1 VKSRERLV
9 ASRLLNAAAMLR
21 SLALV
26 LLLSSPAL
34 AGNLAS
40 PVVGGTTV
48 KRGAYPDVVAVFTAD
63 GGMCTG
69 TLLAADLV
77 LTAGHCAD
85 AQPIEVIVDSV
96 DLAKPDGQH
105 RKVKWS
111 RAYPKWLDS
120 YDVGI
125 VMLENPVFAKQRAVA
140 QGCTENQIAAGTK
153 LKLVGFGLTTKSG
166 QGDNTRLHQAT
177 LPVDDPTCSA
187 DPSCQPSVAP
197 GGEFTAGG
205 NGVDA
210 CFGDSGGPVYI
221 KTPAGLALIGV
232 VSRGLVTWG
241 DPCGEGGV
249 FVRADKVA
257 KWIEAESGRKLDR
270 ADCDGP
276 ADDAG
281 EADAMDAGGCSTG
294 GGIVESGFAVIFG
307 LVLLLGMR
315 RR

>member
-1 VKSRERLV
+1 
-9 ASRLLNAAAMLR
+9 MLR

-63 GGMCTG
+63 GGLCTG

-77 LTAGHCAD
+77 LTAGHCAS
-85 AQPIEVIVDSV
+85 AQPIEVVIDSI
-96 DLAKPDGQH
+96 DLAEPDGQH

-111 RAYPKWLDS
+111 KAYPSWQGS

-140 QGCTENQIAAGTK
+140 QNCTDKQLAAGTK
-153 LKLVGFGLTTKSG
+153 LKVVGFGLTTKSG

-177 LPVDDPTCSA
+177 LPVDDPTCSE
-187 DPSCQPSVAP
+187 DPSCQKSVAP

-232 VSRGLVTWG
+232 VSRGLLTWG
-241 DPCGEGGV
+241 DPCGGGGV
-249 FVRADKVA
+249 FVRADKVV
-257 KWIEAESGRKLDR
+257 KWIEAESGRELDR
-270 ADCDGP
+270 ADCDAP

-281 EADAMDAGGCSTG
+281 EADVVEPGGCSSG
-294 GGIVESGFAVIFG
+294 GGILESGFAVIFG
-307 LVLLLGMR
+307 LALLLGVR

>member
-1 VKSRERLV
+1 
-9 ASRLLNAAAMLR
+9 MLR

-48 KRGAYPDVVAVFTAD
+48 KRGAYPDVVGVFTAD

-77 LTAGHCAD
+77 LTAGHCAS
-85 AQPIEVIVDSV
+85 AQPIEVVVDSI
-96 DLAKPDGQH
+96 DLAEPDGQH

-111 RAYPKWLDS
+111 KAYPKWLDS

-125 VMLENPVFAKQRAVA
+125 VMLENPVSAKKRAVA
-140 QGCTENQIAAGTK
+140 QGCTDKQLAAGTK

-187 DPSCQPSVAP
+187 DPSCQESIAP

-232 VSRGLVTWG
+232 VSRGLVSWG

-249 FVRADKVA
+249 FVRADKVV

-270 ADCDGP
+270 AACDGP

-281 EADAMDAGGCSTG
+281 DGDAMETGGCSTG
-294 GGIVESGFAVIFG
+294 GGMLESGFAVIFG
-307 LVLLLGMR
+307 LALLLGMR